1 MDDISRAEEKQ
12 LVDDLIHGLEGAL
25 SELGIDSKPVKQAT
39 HGEIKLHKTVF
50 LGVDWSGIPVQYS
63 WHTYGPD
70 LGNSIPST
78 EGVQPTALNELP
90 HPFTPS
96 VRPGVT
102 DTYPS
107 PKQYEE
113 FYLDIEVGEFEGL
126 DEILEADLHDFL
138 HDFYTEN
145 APPRFKQLYLHNVEF
160 QRQLWDD
167 EDTLNVIFLDEDY
180 CRDLGRIISDI
191 HGELLK
197 EDVFDEV
204 AEPFIAYTDL
214 VEDVYMKLARSGQD
228 DLNGDPRTIIRELG
242 DFYHNYAWKYVA
254 ETISRETPHGI
265 DKNEIRQGA
274 SDELQF
280 LDENYDE
287 FLRNLEELC
296 AEAGLVPGPSDYY
309 PDTSD
314 SPLKDSVSELAETYD
329 EINSR

>member
-1 MDDISRAEEKQ
+1 MDEISLAEEKQ

-25 SELGIDSKPVKQAT
+25 SELDIDSKPFKEAS

-78 EGVQPTALNELP
+78 EGVQPTAIEEIP
-90 HPFTPS
+90 RPFTPS
-96 VRPGVT
+96 VKPSVT

-107 PKQYEE
+107 PQQYKEY
-113 FYLDIEVGEFEGL
+113 YLDIEVGGFEGL

-138 HDFYTEN
+138 RDFYSEY
-145 APPRFKQLYLHNVEF
+145 APSEFKELYLHNVEF
-160 QRQLWDD
+160 QRFLWED
-167 EDTLNVIFLDEDY
+167 EETLNVVFIDDDY
-180 CRDLGRIISDI
+180 CRDLGRIISDL

-197 EDVFDEV
+197 HDVFDEV
-204 AEPFIAYTDL
+204 VEPFIAYTDL
-214 VEDVYMKLARSGQD
+214 VEDVYTALSRRNQD

-242 DFYHNYAWKYVA
+242 DFYHDYAWKYVA

-265 DKNEIRQGA
+265 DKNQIRTGA

-280 LDENYDE
+280 LDENYDD
-287 FLRNLEELC
+287 FLQSLEELC
-296 AEAGLVPGPSDYY
+296 ADAGLVPGVDEYY
-309 PDTSD
+309 PESTGSPIKDT
-314 SPLKDSVSELAETYD
+314 VSELAETYD
-329 EINSR
+329 KINSR